1 MARQYPDFNALKE
14 SFNGLVD
21 VIGIPCT
28 QFLNVSLTE
37 KNQQWNIVRHPVHS
51 NKILILIEII
61 LF

>member
-21 VIGIPCT
+21 VIGVPCT

-37 KNQQWNIVRHPVHS
+37 KNVEIQFDLPI
-51 NKILILIEII
+51 ILIR
-61 LF
+61 F